1 MKTRGQP
8 DDHERVRCPSPLP
21 ATAVASA
28 SRPHA
33 VTSSI
38 AAPAIASAPTGRF
51 SIRRSIRIRAS
62 TGNAVIDIAT
72 PMKSANGR

>member
-1 MKTRGQP
+1 MNAAASRITWIACVALP
-8 DDHERVRCPSPLP
+8 VP

-38 AAPAIASAPTGRF
+38 AAPASASAPTGRF